1 MIFMELSII
10 GLGHAFKKQYKAIKL
25 SNKFN
30 DIILCDNKKIRFNII
45 KDYHKLKTKNI
56 LISTSP
62 INHLQ
67 ILKDFNNKNI
77 ILEKPLVKNLNELN
91 ELKKN
96 LENNQI
102 FSSLHFS
109 YGKEIEY
116 FINELN
122 IKEKPQK
129 IYCYISDKYIKK
141 EHIKKKQLGLCGA
154 YLDETINPLS
164 AICRIFNYD
173 IKFIDV
179 KKKKYPGDNYDYYA
193 ISKFIIDNIPID
205 IEVNWNNN
213 HNDKYIKLI
222 YENKIITLD
231 SMKQS
236 VLLNNKLIYKAHGDR
251 MTNHY
256 IGVFKDFTNNIDN
269 IQNSIKMHEQL
280 LLGIKNEN

>member
-1 MIFMELSII
+1 MDLSII

-25 SNKFN
+25 SNKFKY
-30 DIILCDNKKIRFNII
+30 IKLCDNKKFKFNII
-45 KDYHKLKTKNI
+45 KDHRNLNTKNI

-62 INHLQ
+62 NNHLQ

-77 ILEKPLVKNLNELN
+77 ILEKPLVKNINELN

-96 LENNQI
+96 LETNNI
-102 FSSLHFS
+102 FSSLHYS

-116 FINELN
+116 FINELK
-122 IKEKPQK
+122 IKEKPKK

-141 EHIKKKQLGLCGA
+141 HHIKKRQLGLCGA

-164 AICRIFNYD
+164 AICRIFGYD

-179 KKKKYPGDNYDYYA
+179 KKKKYPDDKYDYYSL
-193 ISKFIIDNIPID
+193 SKFIVNDIPID

-222 YENKIITLD
+222 YEDKIITLD
-231 SMKQS
+231 SMKQQ
-236 VLLNNKLIYKAHGDR
+236 VLLNDKVIYKAHGDR

-269 IQNSIKMHEQL
+269 IQNSIKMHEEL
-280 LLGIKNEN
+280 LLGVRNEN